1 MGENNWMTS
10 EGLDLNLDFFSSSK
24 SVPFAVSWGDS
35 FNGELISYSSKKR
48 RLQFRVKM
56 FPSLFEELEKAPSQA
71 RIVSSSTD
79 YTISWDSY
87 NYSLTNISEYITIT
101 IEEQE

>member
-1 MGENNWMTS
+1 MAENNWMTS

-24 SVPFAVSWGDS
+24 TAPFTVSWGDS
-35 FNGELISYSSKKR
+35 FIGELVSYSSKKK

-56 FPSLFEELEKAPSQA
+56 FPSLFDELQRAPSMA
-71 RIVSSSTD
+71 RITSSTTD